1 MDQLRSWIGKWE
13 NEIKLTIKVIIA
25 VAVVI
30 FGGLNIIHA
39 IKDFG
44 GKKMKEGLKSLGYAG
59 LIIFIGIIGY
69 AGLMGLVNMIAPDS
83 SVIPRG

>member
-13 NEIKLTIKVIIA
+13 NEIKLTITVITA
-25 VAVVI
+25 VAVAI